1 VKVTPSPSQ
10 LSCFIRE
17 YEKLEADLRSVK
29 ETTRRISDEAEKRFG
44 DDRRSLEG
52 ELFRSEQD
60 SRCYKQQVSQLEA
73 ELSLRN
79 DTFTAWKED
88 IESVRTIRCSI
99 THTSILSY

>member
-1 VKVTPSPSQ
+1 MKVTPSPSQ
-10 LSCFIRE
+10 LSCFMRE

-44 DDRRSLEG
+44 DERRGLEG
-52 ELFRSEQD
+52 ELFQSEH
-60 SRCYKQQVSQLEA
+60 

-79 DTFTAWKED
+79 DTSTALKED